1 MNQPVRRGQL
11 NRGVTGFDV
20 GCDRREKRAEDG
32 SYLENDLPKN
42 NCEQQ
47 RNCRTLEHGPRGLSD
62 TRPVNRGCLRP
73 EFAVIEETH
82 QPAR

>member
-1 MNQPVRRGQL
+1 M
-11 NRGVTGFDV
+11 TGFDV
-20 GCDRREKRAEDG
+20 GCGRREKRAEDG

-47 RNCRTLEHGPRGLSD
+47 RNCRTLKHGPRGLSD
-62 TRPVNRGCLRP
+62 KRPVDRGRLRP
-73 EFAVIEETH
+73 DSAVIEETH